1 MIWRVSDFTW
11 RVSNKSAEEWV
22 RMYCVWRVSNNIRAV
37 WIYFWEVWPEEWV
50 IMYCVW
56 RVSNNIRAVWIYF
69 WEVCTWRVSKK
80 CMSAVHIVYDLHE
93 LAEYLKSDRQFLSEE
108 WVIMHINGK
117 FLGVL
122 TIWRIPGNL
131 DKERSAK
138 PGKWPEEWVT
148 SGKCMSRRSIYVHTK
163 LLFNPLYMKNFWE
176 FWQFGGIS
184 RTCF

>member
-1 MIWRVSDFTW
+1 MIWRVSNKWWGLTW
-11 RVSNKSAEEWV
+11 RVGN
-22 RMYCVWRVSNNIRAV
+22 CVWRVSNNMRI
-37 WIYFWEVWPEEWV
+37 W
-50 IMYCVW
+50 M
-56 RVSNNIRAVWIYF
+56 
-69 WEVCTWRVSKK
+69 EVCRWRVSKK
-80 CMSAVHIVYDLHE
+80 CMSAVHAVYDLYE
-93 LAEYLKSDRQFLSEE
+93 LVVYLKSDRKVLPEE
-108 WVIMHINGK
+108 WVIMHINAK

-148 SGKCMSRRSIYVHTK
+148 SGKYMSRRSIYVHTK